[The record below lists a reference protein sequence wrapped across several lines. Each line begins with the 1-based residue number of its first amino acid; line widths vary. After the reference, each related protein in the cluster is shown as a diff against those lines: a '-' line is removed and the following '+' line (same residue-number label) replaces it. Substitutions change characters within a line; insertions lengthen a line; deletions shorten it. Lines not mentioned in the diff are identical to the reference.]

1 MKEKIETKIAEIVD
15 FIVSK
20 PVEGVTLDDYTILNN
35 ELKDIRFRES
45 QAGQNKR
52 MAELLALA
60 ADNTYIGGM
69 FTDEFDK
76 LFDVDD
82 YTLDTYVEVIYIT
95 GSSKEIEH
103 IEFEIYA
110 FYDSSK
116 KEIRN
121 FS

>member
-1 MKEKIETKIAEIVD
+1 
-15 FIVSK
+15 
-20 PVEGVTLDDYTILNN
+20 
-35 ELKDIRFRES
+35 
-45 QAGQNKR
+45 
-52 MAELLALA
+52 
-60 ADNTYIGGM
+60 M

-103 IEFEIYA
+103 IEFEIFA

-121 FS
+121 YFENNDYSKEMNYAFCELDYVKEE